1 MISKR
6 SAIKLAAAA
15 AIVLIGAVYWYYAE
29 HRTGPVEAVE
39 QTIETQQQ

>member
-6 SAIKLAAAA
+6 STIKLAAAA
-15 AIVLIGAVYWYYAE
+15 AIVLIGAVYWYFAE

-39 QTIETQQQ
+39 QSIGAQQ

>member
-6 SAIKLAAAA
+6 STIKLIAA
-15 AIVLIGAVYWYYAE
+15 AIIVAIGAVYWYYAE

-39 QTIETQQQ
+39 QTAAQQQ